1 MKKLKEVTKE
11 NMQTFIALRKKYYEL
26 EDEDKTK
33 ETDTEMQ
40 EIFEVI
46 EDFIVNVINKDKLYY
61 SKLSED
67 DFSNEDLRYCMY

>member
-1 MKKLKEVTKE
+1 MIKLKEVTKE
-11 NMQTFIALRKKYYEL
+11 NMQTFITLRKKYYEL

-33 ETDTEMQ
+33 ETDAEMQ

-61 SKLSED
+61 SKLSEYG
-67 DFSNEDLRYCMY
+67 FSNKDLRYCMY

>member
-11 NMQTFIALRKKYYEL
+11 NMQIFIALRKKYYEL
-26 EDEDKTK
+26 KDEDKTK
-33 ETDTEMQ
+33 EADAEMQ

-61 SKLSED
+61 SKLSEYG
-67 DFSNEDLRYCMY
+67 FSNEDLRYCKY

>member
-1 MKKLKEVTKE
+1 MIKLKKVTKE

-26 EDEDKTK
+26 EDENKTK

-40 EIFEVI
+40 EIFEII

-61 SKLSED
+61 SKLSEYG
-67 DFSNEDLRYCMY
+67 FSNEDLRYCMY